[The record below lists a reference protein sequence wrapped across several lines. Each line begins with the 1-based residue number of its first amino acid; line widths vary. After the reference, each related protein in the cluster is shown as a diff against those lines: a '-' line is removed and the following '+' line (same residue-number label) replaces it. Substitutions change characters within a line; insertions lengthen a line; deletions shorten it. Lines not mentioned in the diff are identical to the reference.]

1 MLDMHCHIIPYTD
14 DGAVDV
20 NASLQMG
27 REYMKRNFKKYYYTF
42 YRIAIVF

>member
-27 REYMKRNFKKYYYTF
+27 REAQKLGYTGIF
-42 YRIAIVF
+42 AT